1 VKDTT
6 IVEARPAA
14 SVLLLRQGPDGLQ
27 VFMVVRH
34 HRIDFAS
41 GATVFPGGK
50 VATGDRRAIVRER
63 ADGADGLDDDA
74 LALRTAAI
82 RESFEECGLLL
93 ARAKAESALLAAA
106 RVAGLEHYREPLHRD
121 ETEIG
126 AMLEAEDLVLA
137 CDRLIPFSHWITP
150 DFVPKRFDTW
160 FFVAEAPS
168 GQAGLHDG
176 REAVDSLWIEPRRA
190 MAEADDGTRKIV
202 FATRAQL
209 YRLAES
215 GTVAEALA
223 SAKSRPTPA
232 ITPWLEQREGG
243 AVLRVP
249 PEAECPIDEI
259 PLDVAQGGR
268 PARG

>member
-1 VKDTT
+1 MKQPA
-6 IVEARPAA
+6 IAEARPAA
-14 SVLLLRQGPDGLQ
+14 SVLLLREGPDGLQ

-50 VATGDRRAIVRER
+50 VAEGDGRAIVRER
-63 ADGADGLDDDA
+63 ADGADGLDDAA
-74 LALRTAAI
+74 LALRAAAI

-93 ARAKAESALLAAA
+93 ARPKAESELLTAE
-106 RVAGLEHYREPLHRD
+106 RLAGLEHYREPLHRD
-121 ETEIG
+121 EAEIG

-137 CDRLIPFSHWITP
+137 CDRLTPFSHWITP

-190 MAEADDGTRKIV
+190 MAEADDGTRKVV

-209 YRLAES
+209 HRLAES
-215 GTVAEALA
+215 DTLADALA
-223 SAKSRPTPA
+223 SAKTHPTPA
-232 ITPWLEQREGG
+232 ITPWLEAREGG

-259 PLDVAQGGR
+259 PLAVAQGGR
-268 PARG
+268 PAGG

>member
-1 VKDTT
+1 MKKPT

-14 SVLLLRQGPDGLQ
+14 SVLLLREGPDGLQ

-34 HRIDFAS
+34 HQIDFAS

-50 VATGDRRAIVRER
+50 VAEGDGRAIVRAR
-63 ADGADGLDDDA
+63 ADGADELDDGA

-93 ARAKAESALLAAA
+93 ARSRQESELLPAA

-121 ETEIG
+121 EAEIG
-126 AMLEAEDLVLA
+126 TMLENEDIVLA
-137 CDRLIPFSHWITP
+137 CDRLTPFSHWITP
-150 DFVPKRFDTW
+150 DFAPKRYDTW
-160 FFVAEAPS
+160 FFLATAPAD
-168 GQAGLHDG
+168 QAGLHDG
-176 REAVDSLWIEPRRA
+176 HEAVDSLWIEPRRA
-190 MAEADDGTRKIV
+190 LAEAEDGTRQVV

-209 YRLAES
+209 HRLAES
-215 GTVAEALA
+215 ENPDDAFA
-223 SAKSRPTPA
+223 SARARSIPA
-232 ITPWLEQREGG
+232 IKPWIEQRDSG

-249 PEAECPIDEI
+249 PEAECPIDEV
-259 PLDVAQGGR
+259 PVAVAQGAR